1 MGVFSFSIDLSL
13 KHINMEPINT
23 PWEAIAARLKNK
35 ANDEQLKQIEEW
47 LDASPENP
55 VILSEIISTWS
66 LTKHKTQFYEP
77 DNSINWEKLM
87 SRIGQSQGQKIN
99 LNRYYRWIAAASVIV
114 LVFLSGLGLGGFFN
128 HSDAVQMVRII
139 APEGSKTRIVLPD
152 STHVWMNS
160 GAELEYPSDFTAQN
174 REVKMKGECFFSVTK
189 DPNHPFLVDG
199 SNLRVKVYG
208 TRFNVN
214 EDRFSKG
221 TDVTLISG
229 KVEVYDQKN
238 QLLSKLIPGE
248 QLVYNNGLSK
258 VLLTQNPEAI
268 TSWINNILIFN
279 NRPFEEVIHY
289 LEKWY
294 GVTIT
299 LDRTIHY
306 DYNYTFK
313 VKTESLREVLELISF
328 ITPIEYHIEGEKV
341 TIKYRKNMR
350 K

>member
-1 MGVFSFSIDLSL
+1 
-13 KHINMEPINT
+13 MEPINT
-23 PWEAIAARLKNK
+23 PWEAIAARLKNEASDK
-35 ANDEQLKQIEEW
+35 QLGQIEEW
-47 LDASPENP
+47 LNASPENP
-55 VILSEIISTWS
+55 AILSEIISTWS
-66 LTKHKTQFYEP
+66 LTKQKTQFYEP

-87 SRIGQSQGQKIN
+87 NRIGHTQGRKIN
-99 LNRYYRWIAAASVIV
+99 LNTYYRWIAAASIIIM
-114 LVFLSGLGLGGFFN
+114 VFLIGLGLGGIFK
-128 HSDAVQMVRII
+128 HSKAVQMVRII
-139 APEGSKTRIVLPD
+139 APEGNKTQIVLPD

-160 GAELEYPSDFTAQN
+160 GAELIYPSDFTAQN
-174 REVKMKGECFFSVTK
+174 REVKMKGECYFAVTN
-189 DPNHPFLVDG
+189 DQDHPFLVDG

-229 KVEVYDQKN
+229 KVEVYNQKN

-258 VLLTQNPEAI
+258 VLLTQNPEAL

-279 NRPFEEVIHY
+279 NQPFEEVIHY

-328 ITPIEYHIEGEKV
+328 ITPIDYHIEGEKV
-341 TIKYRKNMR
+341 NIKYKQRMR

>member
-1 MGVFSFSIDLSL
+1 MGVFSFSTDIIS
-13 KHINMEPINT
+13 KYINMEPINT
-23 PWEAIAARLKNK
+23 PWEAIAARLKNE
-35 ANDEQLKQIEEW
+35 ANDEQLRQIEEW

-55 VILSEIISTWS
+55 ATLSEIISTWS

-87 SRIGQSQGQKIN
+87 SRIGHSQERKIN
-99 LNRYYRWIAAASVIV
+99 LNTYYRWIAAASVIA
-114 LVFLSGLGLGGFFN
+114 LVFLTGLGLGGLFK
-128 HSDAVQMVRII
+128 HSKAIQMVRII
-139 APEGSKTRIVLPD
+139 APEGSKTQIVLPD
-152 STHVWMNS
+152 STHVWLNS
-160 GAELEYPSDFTAQN
+160 GAELQYPSDFTAQN
-174 REVKMKGECFFSVTK
+174 RLVSMKGECFFAVTK
-189 DPNHPFLVDG
+189 DPDHPFLVDG
-199 SNLRVKVYG
+199 SILRVKVYG

-214 EDRFSKG
+214 EDRFSKE

-229 KVEVYDQKN
+229 KVEVYDHKDL
-238 QLLSKLIPGE
+238 LLSKLNPGE
-248 QLVYNNGLSK
+248 QLVYTNGQSRVKLA
-258 VLLTQNPEAI
+258 QNPEAI

-279 NRPFEEVIHY
+279 NQPFDVVIQN

-328 ITPIEYHIEGEKV
+328 ITPIDYHIEGEKV
-341 TIKYRKNMR
+341 TIKYSKNM
-350 K
+350 KK